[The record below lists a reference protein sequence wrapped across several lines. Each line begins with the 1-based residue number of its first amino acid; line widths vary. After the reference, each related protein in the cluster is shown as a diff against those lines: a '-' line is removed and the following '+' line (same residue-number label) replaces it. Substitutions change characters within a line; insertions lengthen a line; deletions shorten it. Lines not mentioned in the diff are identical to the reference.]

1 MGRWSSSPLARPS
14 RNTHFHQSSS
24 QCSVYNLRLAL
35 LLFDASGCAAM
46 VARAATSAP
55 SSAKG
60 QNARSAATTELA
72 FMRNRS
78 PPAADRFRLL
88 LNVEKHVLPSSSL
101 TACSLGLT
109 RAAHLVPHVEKHVL
123 PSSNLTACGV
133 GLTRGTSFLNVE
145 KHVLPS
151 SGRLI
156 ACSLGLTR
164 GASFAL
170 GKSMCCPA
178 GSKVLLAALGSSGG
192 ASSGSFGSV
201 LSCTPRLGTAGL
213 GLGFLWA
220 GVFY

>member
-14 RNTHFHQSSS
+14 RHTHFHQSSS

-60 QNARSAATTELA
+60 QNARSAATTDLA

>member
-1 MGRWSSSPLARPS
+1 
-14 RNTHFHQSSS
+14 
-24 QCSVYNLRLAL
+24 
-35 LLFDASGCAAM
+35 M

>member
-14 RNTHFHQSSS
+14 RHTHFHQSSS

-151 SGRLI
+151 SNLT
-156 ACSLGLTR
+156 ACGVGLTR
-164 GASFAL
+164 GASCSSC
-170 GKSMCCPA
+170 GKACVAQLKPYC
-178 GSKVLLAALGSSGG
+178 LR
-192 ASSGSFGSV
+192 
-201 LSCTPRLGTAGL
+201 C
-213 GLGFLWA
+213 GFDSRHI
-220 GVFY
+220 FS

>member
-14 RNTHFHQSSS
+14 RHTHFHQSSS

-109 RAAHLVPHVEKHVL
+109 RAAHLVHHVEKHVL

>member
-14 RNTHFHQSSS
+14 RHTHFHQSSS

-109 RAAHLVPHVEKHVL
+109 R
-123 PSSNLTACGV
+123 
-133 GLTRGTSFLNVE
+133 
-145 KHVLPS
+145 
-151 SGRLI
+151 
-156 ACSLGLTR
+156 
-164 GASFAL
+164 GASCSSC
-170 GKSMCCPA
+170 GKACVAQLQPYCLRCGFDSRHI
-178 GSKVLLAALGSSGG
+178 SS
-192 ASSGSFGSV
+192 
-201 LSCTPRLGTAGL
+201 
-213 GLGFLWA
+213 
-220 GVFY
+220 

>member
-1 MGRWSSSPLARPS
+1 MDRWSSSPLARPS
-14 RNTHFHQSSS
+14 RHTHFHQSSS

-133 GLTRGTSFLNVE
+133 G
-145 KHVLPS
+145 
-151 SGRLI
+151 
-156 ACSLGLTR
+156 
-164 GASFAL
+164 
-170 GKSMCCPA
+170 
-178 GSKVLLAALGSSGG
+178 
-192 ASSGSFGSV
+192 
-201 LSCTPRLGTAGL
+201 
-213 GLGFLWA
+213 
-220 GVFY
+220 